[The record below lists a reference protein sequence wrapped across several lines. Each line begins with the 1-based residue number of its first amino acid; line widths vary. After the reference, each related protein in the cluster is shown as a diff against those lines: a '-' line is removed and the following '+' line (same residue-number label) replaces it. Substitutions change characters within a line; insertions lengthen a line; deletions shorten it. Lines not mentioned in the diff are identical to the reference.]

1 MARVVKFVPPSATDR
16 LLGRPPP
23 ALIKIGIGSAQG
35 KNNAEIERIGK
46 LKAAQKKVSDEYSN
60 VENYIGKEDQIAITS
75 LTSPN
80 LPLDFTNTLL
90 TLYEFVKTV
99 LRGKDGFSNLLNFVV
114 EMEEIHKT
122 FGGFSFTQGPA
133 SESEQSG
140 GAGVPSTPA
149 TAKQNKVK
157 PPINRQ
163 SAQPSAKRDLSY
175 DLEKEDNFDDLEEED
190 YVAPPAQPTRVEV
203 PDSSE
208 QSQKKKQSAPQHLL
222 LPPSVAPRPS
232 VTPLLLPSPLVTSA
246 PPVPQLGPAPPEP
259 PVKQLA
265 KAINNVL
272 QRALVPL
279 LDSIGALAFAL
290 GEQDVRSFMVYDERQ
305 KGSRR
310 DLPTDR
316 LRVID
321 EEDPKLTTVAYLME
335 RYEPILGNSFLSI
348 YLEQAL
354 VSLTN
359 QSNQLVK
366 ETRQKLV
373 NACFDF
379 DRDLLFEPPLL
390 NSAQTLEALKKLPL
404 PHSEKV
410 KAKIA
415 DLETAQEAAGIV
427 RRTEPESR
435 FAPGWAFSV
444 LGNSVFRAIASPPV
458 LAAFEMAANQVRS
471 FPGCSS
477 FTLKELLCSSATMN
491 QFVFLAA
498 RHYMRDVS
506 VLAAAGARSGKK
518 RQGGNYINVNQARKE
533 LQERAFVISIWFE
546 RVYAVPNPLLA
557 EFDAYRKSLKHTE
570 TLSEGFEVSM
580 PLDPAFEA
588 RMQQYRDALPQR
600 ELRHRE

>member
-1 MARVVKFVPPSATDR
+1 MSRSFKFVPPSATDR
-16 LLGRPPP
+16 LLGRPPVS
-23 ALIKIGIGSAQG
+23 IQTDISTAQG
-35 KNNAEIERIGK
+35 RTEVEVQQIQK
-46 LKAAQKKVSDEYSN
+46 LRDSQKKVLEKYEEVKKYLGVDEQTPIKL
-60 VENYIGKEDQIAITS
+60 VI
-75 LTSPN
+75 SPAFQ
-80 LPLDFTNTLL
+80 LEYTNTTRSTYAMILS
-90 TLYEFVKTV
+90 TL
-99 LRGKDGFSNLLNFVV
+99 RNKDGFSSLAESVS
-114 EMEEIHKT
+114 EMEKIHRNFNT
-122 FGGFSFTQGPA
+122 LFSAQGSA
-133 SESEQSG
+133 GSDSEQQSG
-140 GAGVPSTPA
+140 GGGGVPSTPG
-149 TAKQNKVK
+149 TVKQNKVL
-157 PPINRQ
+157 PASRQ
-163 SAQPSAKRDLSY
+163 GSLQPKTLF
-175 DLEKEDNFDDLEEED
+175 NDDYEEEEED
-190 YVAPPAQPTRVEV
+190 DLPIVPDSNTRPVPAPPLTTASSSTVPAVVAATPPPPVPPAQ
-203 PDSSE
+203 
-208 QSQKKKQSAPQHLL
+208 
-222 LPPSVAPRPS
+222 
-232 VTPLLLPSPLVTSA
+232 
-246 PPVPQLGPAPPEP
+246 

-265 KAINNVL
+265 RAINNVL

-321 EEDPKLTTVAYLME
+321 EDDPKLTTVAYLME
-335 RYEPILGNSFLSI
+335 RYEPILGNAFLSI

-359 QSNQLVK
+359 QGNQLLEESK
-366 ETRQKLV
+366 QKLI

-379 DRDLLFEPPLL
+379 DRDLLFEPPFL
-390 NSAQTLEALKKLPL
+390 NSAQTLEALKKLPE
-404 PHSEKV
+404 PHSEKI

-415 DLETAQEAAGIV
+415 ELETAQEAAGMV
-427 RRTEPESR
+427 RRTDPESR

-498 RHYMRDVS
+498 RHYMRDIS
-506 VLAAAGARSGKK
+506 VLAAAAGSSRGGRK

-533 LQERAFVISIWFE
+533 LQERAFLISIWFE

-557 EFDAYRKSLKHTE
+557 QFDTYRRALKHTE
-570 TLSEGFEVSM
+570 TLSGGLEVSM

-600 ELRHRE
+600 ELRHKE